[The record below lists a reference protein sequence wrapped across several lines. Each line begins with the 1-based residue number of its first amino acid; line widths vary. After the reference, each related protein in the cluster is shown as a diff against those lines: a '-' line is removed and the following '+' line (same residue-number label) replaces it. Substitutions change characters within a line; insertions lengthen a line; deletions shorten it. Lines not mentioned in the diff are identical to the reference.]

1 MEAVRSNSKW
11 NRWQI
16 KNGTKQVDG
25 NLTSFVTA
33 CSQKNAV
40 KAAISIEDETDV
52 IERCLL
58 RPQLNIRMFC
68 TIYIAKTVG
77 GGENTDGFA
86 VFVCQ
91 LVGGRTNP
99 SYDGAWEVARSQ
111 LGIIVMGGR

>member
-68 TIYIAKTVG
+68 RRRRKHRWICRFRLPARR
-77 GGENTDGFA
+77 
-86 VFVCQ
+86 
-91 LVGGRTNP
+91 RTYQP
-99 SYDGAWEVARSQ
+99 E
-111 LGIIVMGGR
+111 L